1 MIKKIFYIVV
11 CCLMVGCI
19 NSPVSESTQ
28 FTVQDALERT
38 LEFSGYP
45 ERIVIS
51 GKQTPML
58 ANFFYLFPSKAE
70 RLLAV
75 ENRSQSPDKFLE
87 LIDDEYQSKLILEKG
102 AGVEQ
107 IAPLNP
113 DLVILK
119 TSMKEEIGTGL
130 EEVGIPVIY
139 VSFED
144 IENIYND
151 IRVIGK
157 VLDEEERAEEII
169 HAYQKIYSEINDK
182 LMLVSSVKNVLL
194 LQATNIDQKYSFQ
207 VPSSSWLQTKMI
219 EDLKANPVWVS
230 ASLSGGW
237 TEVNFEQI
245 FNWDINNIFIINY
258 RGQSN
263 EITMGLKKNELWK
276 SFLSDNQANL
286 APFPYDYISWDQPD
300 PRWILGYTWIASE
313 LYPEQIERDYVLE
326 TVKIFYTFFYG
337 MGEDYIESEI
347 ISLISIYLE

>member
-1 MIKKIFYIVV
+1 
-11 CCLMVGCI
+11 MVSCI
-19 NSPVSESTQ
+19 NAPLSESTH
-28 FTVQDALERT
+28 FAVQDALERT
-38 LEFSGYP
+38 LEFSEYP
-45 ERIVIS
+45 ERIVIA

-58 ANFFYLFPSKAE
+58 ANFFYLFPSKLE

-75 ENRSQSPDKFLE
+75 ENRYQSPDRFLE

-119 TSMKEEIGTGL
+119 TYMKEEIGTGL

-169 HAYQKIYSEINDK
+169 LVYQKTYSEINDK
-182 LMLVSSVKNVLL
+182 IKSVSNVKNVLF

-219 EDLKANPVWVS
+219 EDLKSNPVWVS

-237 TEVNFEQI
+237 TDVNFEQI
-245 FNWDINNIFIINY
+245 LNWNPDDIFIINY

-263 EITMGLKKNELWK
+263 EITMGLKNDELWK
-276 SFLSDNQANL
+276 SFMSDNKASL
-286 APFPYDYISWDQPD
+286 SPFPYDFISWDQPD
-300 PRWILGYTWIASE
+300 PRWILGYTWMASE
-313 LYPEQIERDYVLE
+313 LHPEQIGRDYVLE
-326 TVKIFYTFFYG
+326 TVKNFYTFFYG
-337 MGEDYIESEI
+337 MKKDYIESEI
-347 ISLISIYLE
+347 IPLISIYLE